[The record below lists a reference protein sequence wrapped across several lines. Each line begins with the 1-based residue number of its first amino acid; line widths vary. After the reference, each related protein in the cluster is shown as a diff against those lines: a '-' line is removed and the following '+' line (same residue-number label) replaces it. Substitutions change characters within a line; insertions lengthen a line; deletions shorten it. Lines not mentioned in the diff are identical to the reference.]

1 MSEEG
6 HPASLGNAFAVDG
19 ISSTLTGH
27 SVHVTVTEIA
37 GH

>member
-6 HPASLGNAFAVDG
+6 HPARLGNGFAVDG
-19 ISSTLTGH
+19 VTSLLTGH
-27 SVHVTVTEIA
+27 SVHVTVTVLA